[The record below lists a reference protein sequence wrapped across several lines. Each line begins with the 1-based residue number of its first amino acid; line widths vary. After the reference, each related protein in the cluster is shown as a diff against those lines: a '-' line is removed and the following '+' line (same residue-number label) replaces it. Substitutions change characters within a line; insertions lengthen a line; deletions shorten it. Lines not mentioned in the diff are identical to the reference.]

1 MHLNELYTSEGWINP
16 AVLIECPEPFVIALG
31 GRGIGKT
38 YGILKYLYQNQIP
51 FIYMRRTQT
60 QLDAVTVQPLNPYN
74 QIAYDL
80 GVTITAEKLSKH
92 TAGFYGYTE
101 NEKGELVRDAEPFS
115 IGIALST
122 FASIRSLSAEKYD
135 VLFFDEIIPE
145 RHEKPI
151 KEEGLAFANVLESLN
166 RNRELQNRKPL
177 KVILATNSNTL
188 NSRIIASL
196 GCLDIIDTMVR
207 QNSFFKSVKG
217 NIAIFRYV
225 NSPITEKKRNSV
237 LYQVI
242 QNDDFTDM
250 SLNNEFSASDYENVQ
265 VKPIAEY
272 IPLCSYGN
280 STILKHK
287 SKKEYYCVSGI
298 KADDQYQKL
307 PLSTKAFQRK
317 YWYVYGAMLDRRVY
331 YQNASVKIEIEGGFK
346 NG

>member
-1 MHLNELYTSEGWINP
+1 MEKEKLYTDEGWVN
-16 AVLIECPEPFVIALG
+16 ARTLVQCAEPFVIALG
-31 GRGIGKT
+31 GRGIGKS
-38 YGILKYLYQNQIP
+38 YGILWELYQEKIP

-60 QLDAVTVQPLNPYN
+60 QLDAVTIPPLNPFN
-74 QIAYDL
+74 QIAIDKGL
-80 GVTITAEKLSKH
+80 AITASKLSKH
-92 TAGFYGYTE
+92 TVGFYDSE
-101 NEKGELVRDAEPFS
+101 DESEPFS

-122 FASIRSLSAEKYD
+122 FSSIRSLSAEKYE

-188 NSRIIASL
+188 NSKIIDSL
-196 GCLDIIDTMVR
+196 GCLDIIDNMVR
-207 QNSFFKSVKG
+207 NGQNFKSVKG
-217 NIAIFRYV
+217 MIAIFRYTD
-225 NSPITEKKRNSV
+225 SPITEKKRSSA

-242 QNDDFTDM
+242 KNEDFTGMALD
-250 SLNNEFSASDYENVQ
+250 NEFSKSDYENVRT
-265 VKPIAEY
+265 KPLAEY
-272 IPLCSYGN
+272 FPLCSYGN
-280 STILKHK
+280 TTIMKHK

-298 KADDQYQKL
+298 KAQEHFDKL

-317 YWYVYGAMLDRRVY
+317 YWYVYGAMMDKRIY
-331 YQNASVKIEIEGGFK
+331 YQNASVKIEIEGAFR